1 MQKKNQEDL
10 STLLQGDL
18 QDTLCEKKQ
27 SSAQCS
33 EFATFYIYVKKR
45 GVNKYI
51 LSLYFPEETM
61 GKNLIEVNSYQGRK
75 TR

>member
-18 QDTLCEKKQ
+18 QDMLCEKKKQ

-51 LSLYFPEETM
+51 LSLYFQEETM
-61 GKNLIEVNSYQGRK
+61 GKK
-75 TR
+75 T